1 MKGFPSLNTF
11 LCKTYKQSNH
21 RQDIT
26 VVESHSMAMFLVV
39 EVNET
44 SMVQLVPEKQVVLS
58 QSFELIM
65 QHIIIG
71 QGAFWGYIYVPT
83 LESMFRKSMQTVGKS
98 MEIEKDGQF
107 RTPAVLEN
115 IFLLLTP

>member
-1 MKGFPSLNTF
+1 MSYFESFKSGQKVAGLLFSFWQERKLVIRVGQSDLMKGFPSLNTF

-44 SMVQLVPEKQVVLS
+44 SMV
-58 QSFELIM
+58 
-65 QHIIIG
+65 
-71 QGAFWGYIYVPT
+71 
-83 LESMFRKSMQTVGKS
+83 
-98 MEIEKDGQF
+98 
-107 RTPAVLEN
+107 
-115 IFLLLTP
+115 